1 MTFAFKQLLHH
12 SPKIFCEICI
22 IKFKFSGNDTDKM
35 LVRTAKFSQKIIKE
49 SMNFHKNFYN
59 RMIFF
64 YFSLCLQNDRKVS
77 QRIYFLRLCKAFCAV
92 DEKVKCRLTK
102 LETVPVMFIQW
113 PNQSTITFSK
123 STLKISKKDVK
134 SGQN

>member
-12 SPKIFCEICI
+12 NQKIFCEICI
-22 IKFKFSGNDTDKM
+22 TKFKFSGNNTDKM

-59 RMIFF
+59 LMIFF

-102 LETVPVMFIQW
+102 LGTVPVMFTQW
-113 PNQSTITFSK
+113 PTQSTITFQSQQWK
-123 STLKISKKDVK
+123 FLKKDVK